1 MAKVLVL
8 EDDTLSH
15 KMIERVLTN
24 AGHEFIASHSA
35 VEAWSKLHEHVLVDM
50 VVLDNQLR
58 QEWGWQFLRT
68 LRDNPAYRGLPV
80 IVYTGH
86 TERSSMMRYVEI
98 GVQSL
103 HIKPYQSD
111 VLINEVKKAVD
122 TKWTEQVMERT
133 ETVCGRLKITA
144 PQYCSLLATAHRT
157 IQESLSMAVRRLT
170 NPNDPQLFAALENI
184 EQQCDSVGITVI
196 EGVIKKI
203 KTQIQD
209 ANVLGAVEGLRG
221 IESFLRMIQHR
232 MLATMKIGDA
242 IARDP
247 GRLENVTRSEIA
259 APTVPAASFAASYVR
274 EIIGGPMW
282 QFGPLLR
289 AKLRQPLMDRAGF
302 SAMMSRMAG
311 TALFKAM
318 HDAQVLLEGVP
329 TMAVPEAVRFAQET
343 RGFTP
348 IYLRVMEQLSG
359 TNHSFESAAAL
370 PRVVGQHG
378 IAKTM
383 VLAATARVAN
393 ALPQEGLLKLRPLFV
408 HSLTSAMLAFEIG
421 RLLKLVND
429 FMLAA
434 AGLAHDAGRWMFA
447 IGEPGIY
454 ALALAVSEDGEID
467 LTEAERLLFGIT
479 HHEAGGELLALME
492 MHSTARAAAAWH
504 YDPILQEGTDEA
516 LTVTVLHL
524 AHLMAQSVLATPAAR
539 GTEMLE
545 PLADPNY
552 VAWRLLK
559 SKGVELPMET
569 RELVTTIAAM
579 AKTSRWIAE
588 QVINQES

>member
-1 MAKVLVL
+1 MPKVLVL

-15 KMIERVLTN
+15 KVVERVLTN

-35 VEAWSKLHEHVLVDM
+35 EEAWSKLHEHVLVDM
-50 VVLDNQLR
+50 LVLDNQLR
-58 QEWGWQFLRT
+58 QEWGWQFLRK

-86 TERSSMMRYVEI
+86 AERSSMVRYVEI

-111 VLINEVKKAVD
+111 VLINELKKAVE
-122 TKWTEQVMERT
+122 TKWTEQLMERA
-133 ETVCGRLKITA
+133 ETMCGRLKISPA
-144 PQYCSLLATAHRT
+144 QYCSLLATANRT
-157 IQESLSMAVRRLT
+157 IEESLGTALRRLT

-184 EQQCDSVGITVI
+184 EQQCRAVGIAVI

-203 KTQIQD
+203 KGQIHD
-209 ANVLGAVEGLRG
+209 ANVVEAVEGLRG
-221 IESFLRMIQHR
+221 IDSFLRMIQHR
-232 MLATMKIGDA
+232 MLATMKIEDS

-247 GRLENVTRSEIA
+247 GRLENVTKAVSA
-259 APTVPAASFAASYVR
+259 TPTIPAASFAASYVR
-274 EIIGGPMW
+274 EMVGGPMW

-289 AKLRQPLMDRAGF
+289 ERLRQPLMDRAGL
-302 SAMMSRMAG
+302 SAMMSKAAATVLFR
-311 TALFKAM
+311 AL
-318 HDAQVLLEGVP
+318 HDTQILLEGVP
-329 TMAVPEAVRFAQET
+329 KMAVPEAVRVAQET
-343 RGFTP
+343 RGFVQ
-348 IYLRVMEQLSG
+348 IYQRVMEQLTGNSY
-359 TNHSFESAAAL
+359 SFESAAAL

-383 VLAATARVAN
+383 VLAAAARVAN
-393 ALPQEGLLKLRPLFV
+393 ALPQDGLLKLRPLFV

-421 RLLKLVND
+421 RLFKLVND

-454 ALALAVSEDGEID
+454 ALALAVSEDGEIG
-467 LTEAERLLFGIT
+467 LPEVEKRLFGLT
-479 HHEAGGELLALME
+479 HHEAGGELLAVMA
-492 MHSTARAAAAWH
+492 MHSSAQAAAAWH
-504 YDPILQEGTDEA
+504 YDPGLREGTEDV

-524 AHLMAQSVLATPAAR
+524 AHLIAQSVLATPTAR
-539 GTEMLE
+539 GAEILE

-559 SKGVELPMET
+559 SKGVVLPMEE

-588 QVINQES
+588 QLLDQKN